1 MSQPHVEPR
10 PARPRDAAPGAPGP
24 DAPSLAD
31 LLTGCVADPSQVRM
45 DDLSRHA
52 LAHDASHV
60 LLLPRAVVVPRDAE
74 EVGRVLRAS
83 ASAGIPLTFRSG
95 GTSLSGQAGTDGVL
109 ADVRRHF
116 TGIEVL
122 DHGARVR
129 AQPGAT
135 VRQVNARLARFGRT
149 LGPDPASEAAA
160 TIGGVVANNSSG
172 MACGTAE
179 NSYRTIESLVAVLPS
194 GTVVDTGSSDADL
207 MLRAREPEL
216 YGGLLDLRRRV
227 LDDPASRATIARQ
240 FAMKNTMGYAINALV
255 DFDSA
260 SQILAHLLVGSEGTL
275 AFLASV
281 TFRTVPL
288 RTHACSALLVFD
300 DLYAANRALPAL
312 VATGAATLELM
323 DATSLRVGQSLAG
336 APAAIRELT
345 VDRQAALLVEYQATS
360 ATELDTVATAARA
373 TLDALAVVGPVVLSS
388 DTAVRSELWKVR
400 KGLYTSVAGARRSG
414 TTALLE
420 DVVVP
425 VENLADTCAALTAL
439 FDRYGYQDSVI
450 FGHAK
455 DGNIHFML
463 TDRFETAEQL
473 ARYAEFTEA
482 LVDLV
487 LGNGGSLKA
496 EHGTGRVM
504 APFVRRQYGKEL
516 YEVMREIKRLLD
528 PLGLLNPGVI
538 LTEDPDA
545 HLRHIKL
552 APSVE
557 DEVDRCVECGYCE
570 PVCPSRDLT
579 LTPRQR
585 IVIRR
590 DIRTAELAG
599 DTRTAASLERA
610 YAYAG
615 VETCAVDSMC
625 STACPVQ
632 IDTGQLVKRLR
643 RERVPAPAGAVWTT
657 AAKHWSATTALA
669 GGALDVTDALP
680 RPLKPVL
687 RGLNKAARALVGTDS
702 LPLWS
707 AELPGGGRS
716 RRRPAPVEAPVAVY
730 LPACVNVMF
739 GPAEGVGVQR
749 SLEDL
754 CAAAGIALL
763 VPEGIDSLCCGTPW
777 SSKGITAGLEAMRA
791 AVLPAIRAATDD
803 GRLPVISDASSC
815 TEGFRHLVESDP
827 ELHVQVIDAVAFV
840 AEHIL
845 PLLPEHERLASLALH
860 PTCSSTRMGLD
871 PDLVR
876 VAAAAAEQVTVP
888 LDWGCCAFAGDRGM
902 LHPELT
908 AAATRREACEV
919 AEIGAEAHA
928 SCNRTCELGM
938 TRATGSPYRHVLELL
953 AEQALRSS
961 PPNRPHTSNEGA
973 AR

>member
-1 MSQPHVEPR
+1 MTAALTS
-10 PARPRDAAPGAPGP
+10 DALG
-24 DAPSLAD
+24 SLLA
-31 LLTGCVADPSQVRM
+31 GCVADPAQVRT
-45 DDLSRHA
+45 DDLARHA

-60 LLLPRAVVVPRDAE
+60 LLLPTAVVAPRDAD
-74 EVGRVLRAS
+74 EVSRLLLAT

-95 GTSLSGQAGTDGVL
+95 GTSLSGQAGTNGVL

-116 TGIEVL
+116 TAIEVL
-122 DHGARVR
+122 DDGARVR
-129 AQPGAT
+129 VQPGVT
-135 VRQVNARLARFGRT
+135 VRQVNARLARFGRK
-149 LGPDPASEAAA
+149 LGPDPASEAAC

-172 MACGTAE
+172 MACGTVE
-179 NSYRTIESLVAVLPS
+179 NSYRTLESLVAVLPS
-194 GTVVDTGSSDADL
+194 GTIVDTGAPDADV
-207 MLRAREPEL
+207 MLRIHEPEL
-216 YGGLLDLRRRV
+216 HAGLLAMRQRV
-227 LDDPASRATIARQ
+227 LDDPASLATIVRQ
-240 FAMKNTMGYAINALV
+240 FAMKNTMGYSINALV
-255 DFDSA
+255 DFDTA
-260 SQILAHLLVGSEGTL
+260 PQILAHLLVGSEGTL

-323 DATSLRVGQSLAG
+323 DATSLRVGQLVPG
-336 APAAIRELT
+336 APAVVRELT
-345 VDRQAALLVEYQATS
+345 VDRHAALLVEYQATS
-360 ATELDTVATAARA
+360 TAELDELADAARP
-373 TLDALAVVGPVVLSS
+373 TLDSLPLADPVVLST
-388 DTAVRSELWKVR
+388 DTAVRAELWTLR

-425 VENLADTCAALTAL
+425 VERLADTCAALAGL

-473 ARYAEFTEA
+473 GRYAEFTEA

-487 LGNGGSLKA
+487 LSNGGSLKA

-516 YEVMREIKRLLD
+516 YEVMREVKRLVD
-528 PLGLLNPGVI
+528 PRGLLNPGVI
-538 LTEDPDA
+538 LTDDPDA

-557 DEVDRCVECGYCE
+557 EEVDRCVECGYCE

-585 IVIRR
+585 IVVRR

-610 YAYAG
+610 YTYAG

-643 RERVPAPAGAVWTT
+643 RESVPAPAAAVWTT
-657 AAKHWSATTALA
+657 AARHWAVTTTIARTALN
-669 GGALDVTDALP
+669 VTDALP
-680 RPLKPVL
+680 RALQPVL
-687 RGLNKAARALVGTDS
+687 RGANKVARVALGTDTV
-702 LPLWS
+702 PLWS

-716 RRRPAPVEAPVAVY
+716 RRRPAPAGAPVAVY

-739 GPAEGVGVQR
+739 GPVEGVGVQL
-749 SLEDL
+749 SVEAL
-754 CAAAGIALL
+754 CAAAGITLL

-777 SSKGITAGLEAMRA
+777 SSKGITAGQEAMRA
-791 AVLPAIRAATDD
+791 AVLPALRVATDG

-815 TEGFRHLVESDP
+815 TEGFRHLIASDP
-827 ELHVQVIDAVAFV
+827 DLDVEVIDAVAFV
-840 AEHIL
+840 ADHVL
-845 PLLPEHERLASLALH
+845 PLLHDHHRLGSLTLH
-860 PTCSSTRMGLD
+860 PTCSSTQMGLN

-876 VAAAAAEQVTVP
+876 VAEAVAEKVTVP

-908 AAATRREACEV
+908 ASATRREAVEV
-919 AEIGAEAHA
+919 AAAGSEAHA

-938 TRATGSPYRHVLELL
+938 TRATGTPYRHVLELL
-953 AEQALRSS
+953 AEQAVQNS
-961 PPNRPHTSNEGA
+961 PSNRPHTSNEGA